1 MYHLFSYT
9 SLPYSDTAIRKLLS
23 TGRCVYVGGTKA
35 MHRFTSRTP
44 RVRFTPWQEALW
56 SSRYSRRLNRTD
68 LSGNR
73 RIFRDRRII
82 IREHRSFWRSRCRFG
97 QSLWR
102 LRKTLWLQKEN
113 VMDVRDKDE
122 ITYHIN
128 SVLHKNEKK

>member
-9 SLPYSDTAIRKLLS
+9 SMPYSDTTIRKLLW
-23 TGRCVYVGGTKA
+23 TRRCVYVGGTKA

-73 RIFRDRRII
+73 RIFRDSRII
-82 IREHRSFWRSRCRFG
+82 IREHRSFWRSRCRPG

-113 VMDVRDKDE
+113 VTDVRDKDE

-128 SVLHKNEKK
+128 LVLHKNKKK